1 MGFLDNL
8 KGSISQGADRV
19 KFETEK
25 IQRTGRLRN
34 EVGDLQQQIATNF
47 GQLGQRAY
55 ELHAQGQISA
65 PEVGSLVQMIND
77 LQSRLAATQQELERV
92 QNEQFVGAPPAAP
105 SQPAYDPNQQYA
117 PQQQYGQQQYVPQ
130 DDPNAAPAPA
140 YGVTP
145 PQPVDAGQYACPS
158 CGYKLPAGSAFCP
171 ECGARVNA

>member
-8 KGSISQGADRV
+8 KGSLSQGADRV
-19 KFETEK
+19 KFETDK

-34 EVGDLQQQIATNF
+34 EVGDLQQQVATNF

-55 ELHAQGQISA
+55 ELHQQGHLSA
-65 PEVGSLVQMIND
+65 PEVGSLVQIIND
-77 LQSRLAATQQELERV
+77 LQGRLAATQQELERV
-92 QNEQFVGAPPAAP
+92 QNEQFVAT
-105 SQPAYDPNQQYA
+105 QPEQPLQPQYA
-117 PQQQYGQQQYVPQ
+117 PPPLYG
-130 DDPNAAPAPA
+130 DPNAMPPQQYDPQSGAPSTPP

-158 CGYKLPAGSAFCP
+158 CGYKLPVGSAFCP